1 MFWFLAIVLLGW
13 LVGGVVNYLS
23 DFLPVDR
30 KLVLP
35 YCLECRK
42 PVGALTYL
50 LRPGECGNCG
60 HLRGLRAYIVY
71 ISYII
76 LLVFLWKY
84 PNPDFGFL
92 LSVLVCIYFGI
103 VIVIDFEHRL
113 ILHPVSVAGALIGL
127 WVGVLKHGVSAT
139 LIGGVAGF
147 LMMYLLY
154 EGGRLFI
161 RLLVRWRNYSG
172 VDEALGFG
180 DVILAGIIGLMLGW
194 PGIIVGLVFAI
205 ILAGLI
211 SLIYLLV
218 LFLLHRY
225 RSNVT
230 IAYGP
235 YLVASAFLLLFLRDF
250 LASI

>member
-1 MFWFLAIVLLGW
+1 MFWFLAIVLSGW

-23 DFLPVDR
+23 DFLPLER

-35 YCLECRK
+35 YCLTCRK
-42 PVGALTYL
+42 PVGVLAYL
-50 LRPGECGNCG
+50 LVPGQCSHCGRS
-60 HLRGLRAYIVY
+60 RGIRTYIVY
-71 ISYII
+71 ISSI
-76 LLVFLWKY
+76 VFLMVLWMF
-84 PNPDFGFL
+84 PHPEIGFS
-92 LSVLVCIYFGI
+92 LSVVVCIYFGI
-103 VIVIDFEHRL
+103 VIVVDLEHRL
-113 ILHPVSVAGALIGL
+113 ILHPVSIAGSLIGL
-127 WVGVLKHGVSAT
+127 VLGVLTHGIRAT

-154 EGGRLFI
+154 LGGRLFI

-194 PGIIVGLVFAI
+194 PGIVVGLIFAV
-205 ILAGLI
+205 ILAGFF
-211 SLIYLLV
+211 SLAYLLV
-218 LFLLHRY
+218 LFLTHRY

-235 YLVASAFLLLFLRDF
+235 YLVASAFLLLFLRDW
-250 LASI
+250 LSR